1 MFAIMGATGNT
12 GGAVLRALQR
22 RGAQVRA
29 ISRNPDG
36 ARTRLAA
43 EVEVVAVDPADAASL
58 AAAFAGVEGA
68 YVLNVPGPE
77 TPDVMAAAEAVSRNV
92 AEALAAARV
101 PHAVAL
107 SSEGAHQRDGTG
119 IIRTLH
125 GFEQA
130 LLVTGV
136 PLTRVRATFFIEN
149 WASAIGPASAEGVLP
164 SLLQPT
170 DRAVRIVAV
179 ADIGEAVAARLIAG
193 ADADAPVVNLVGPR
207 DYAPDEV
214 AEALAAILGRPVSA
228 IAPPRESWMA
238 ALTGAGLGA
247 SYAGELAAMYDA
259 INAGR
264 IGFEPGVGRTE
275 RGTTELADA
284 LATLDAEATAQP
296 A

>member
-12 GGAVLRALQR
+12 GGAVLRALRR

-29 ISRNPDG
+29 LSRDPDRARARVG
-36 ARTRLAA
+36 AG
-43 EVEVVAVDPADAASL
+43 VEFAFADPADAESL
-58 AAAFAGVEGA
+58 AAALDGVEGA
-68 YVLNVPGPE
+68 YVLNVPGPG
-77 TPDVMAAAEAVSRNV
+77 TPDVMAAAETISRNV
-92 AEALAAARV
+92 AEALKVARV

-107 SSEGAHQRDGTG
+107 SSEGAHLREGTG
-119 IIRTLH
+119 VIRTLH

-130 LLVTGV
+130 LLASGV
-136 PLTRVRATFFIEN
+136 PLTRMRATFFIEN
-149 WASAIGPASAEGVLP
+149 WASALGPASAQGVLP

-170 DRAVRIVAV
+170 DRAVRMVAV
-179 ADIGEAVAARLIAG
+179 ADIGEAVAARLVAG
-193 ADADAPVVNLVGPR
+193 ANAPVINLVGPR

-228 IAPPRESWMA
+228 IAPPRDSWMA

-264 IGFEPGVGRTE
+264 IGFEPGMGRTE
-275 RGTTELADA
+275 RGKTELADA
-284 LATLDAEATAQP
+284 LAALDAVATAQP